1 MTPENSLFDPPE
13 PEKKRRR
20 GSTLRLQAQ
29 NDNLM
34 QMLAAPE
41 NLLAA
46 WHAVRG
52 NIPQVRR
59 ARSSGPD
66 GVSLADFEREL
77 PAQLSAL
84 RHALLRGTY
93 RAQPPVVAG
102 MPKKNGGVRKIAV
115 LNVSDR
121 VAQRA
126 AQQVLEPIFEPGF
139 LPCSYGFRPGLSTRN
154 ALEQANQIRAAG
166 NGWVVDGDIESCFD
180 SLDHA
185 LLLKRIELKVRDTA
199 VLALVQ
205 QWVSV
210 GILENC
216 PPRARRPSLAENTG
230 QIATQVKRSIA
241 KVTQPGDW
249 ADEERDDAGWQARE
263 ARSSERYG
271 YESAEP
277 DDYADW
283 DWDGRQGEDFARGSA
298 LRGLIASGA
307 ALGAGWL
314 RPALLRLGS
323 GLAREL
329 QSAAGRELLRRGA
342 LAGGGFVG
350 AAVGIGAAAYV
361 LYRRVAPV
369 GQGVLQ
375 GSPLSPLLANIYLHA
390 FDVSMSRAALTLVRF
405 ADDWVVFGP
414 TQMAAERAYNQ
425 AYVALSRIHLKLNA
439 EKTRIYS
446 PAEEV
451 NWLGGAISV
460 CRPERPRRRRL
471 MEE

>member
-1 MTPENSLFDPPE
+1 MTPENSLFDPLE

-166 NGWVVDGDIESCFD
+166 NGWAI
-180 SLDHA
+180 
-185 LLLKRIELKVRDTA
+185 
-199 VLALVQ
+199 
-205 QWVSV
+205 
-210 GILENC
+210 
-216 PPRARRPSLAENTG
+216 
-230 QIATQVKRSIA
+230 
-241 KVTQPGDW
+241 
-249 ADEERDDAGWQARE
+249 
-263 ARSSERYG
+263 
-271 YESAEP
+271 
-277 DDYADW
+277 
-283 DWDGRQGEDFARGSA
+283 GSA
-298 LRGLIASGA
+298 LWPDGHSGR
-307 ALGAGWL
+307 LSLLKTSSRL
-314 RPALLRLGS
+314 RSLLCL
-323 GLAREL
+323 
-329 QSAAGRELLRRGA
+329 
-342 LAGGGFVG
+342 
-350 AAVGIGAAAYV
+350 
-361 LYRRVAPV
+361 P
-369 GQGVLQ
+369 
-375 GSPLSPLLANIYLHA
+375 
-390 FDVSMSRAALTLVRF
+390 FDCA
-405 ADDWVVFGP
+405 
-414 TQMAAERAYNQ
+414 
-425 AYVALSRIHLKLNA
+425 LNA
-439 EKTRIYS
+439 S
-446 PAEEV
+446 LLPFHDS
-451 NWLGGAISV
+451 L
-460 CRPERPRRRRL
+460 
-471 MEE
+471 

>member
-1 MTPENSLFDPPE
+1 MTPENSLFDPLE

-283 DWDGRQGEDFARGSA
+283 DWDGR
-298 LRGLIASGA
+298 
-307 ALGAGWL
+307 
-314 RPALLRLGS
+314 
-323 GLAREL
+323 
-329 QSAAGRELLRRGA
+329 
-342 LAGGGFVG
+342 
-350 AAVGIGAAAYV
+350 
-361 LYRRVAPV
+361 
-369 GQGVLQ
+369 
-375 GSPLSPLLANIYLHA
+375 
-390 FDVSMSRAALTLVRF
+390 
-405 ADDWVVFGP
+405 
-414 TQMAAERAYNQ
+414 
-425 AYVALSRIHLKLNA
+425 
-439 EKTRIYS
+439 
-446 PAEEV
+446 
-451 NWLGGAISV
+451 
-460 CRPERPRRRRL
+460 
-471 MEE
+471 